1 VGRRRNGV
9 DAGRTM
15 RAATEH
21 TSLRVIAA
29 FEAAK
34 GLLVLLTAGAVFRI
48 FHHHAQHA
56 AEELVRHSHLNPAS
70 KYPRIFV
77 AAAANLTDTRL
88 WLLALGATA
97 YSVIR
102 LAEAYG
108 LWQGRNWAR
117 WLGIVSAGLYLPV
130 EVVELGRHATW
141 TGALVLA
148 VNVVVIVI
156 LWLARD
162 QHRVA
167 VAEPP
172 VLS

>member
-1 VGRRRNGV
+1 
-9 DAGRTM
+9 M
-15 RAATEH
+15 RGETER
-21 TSLRVIAA
+21 TSLRVVAT

-34 GLLVLLTAGAVFRI
+34 GVLVLLTAAAVFRI
-48 FHHHAQHA
+48 FHHGAQHA
-56 AEELVRHSHLNPAS
+56 AEALVRHSHLNPAS

-88 WLLALGATA
+88 WLLALGAAA
-97 YSVIR
+97 YSAVR

-108 LWQGRNWAR
+108 LWHGRNWAR

-130 EVVELGRHATW
+130 EVVELSRHATW
-141 TGALVLA
+141 TGAVILA
-148 VNVVVIVI
+148 VNLAVIVI

-162 QHRVA
+162 QHQVA

-172 VLS
+172 VLG